1 MGLGHV
7 FQLDPLSAKKW
18 AAQGESSISESEEK
32 PHEQWCTPNP
42 VNHSKGKNYE
52 IGPN

>member
-42 VNHSKGKNYE
+42 VNHSTGKNYE